1 MQYRFIHKQKFMG
14 KVLQDSFVKTVQG
27 EREVQETVR
36 AIYSD
41 PHVFSVTYE
50 KVGDQNEG

>member
-1 MQYRFIHKQKFMG
+1 MG
-14 KVLQDSFVKTVQG
+14 KVLQDSFVKTVQN